1 MEKEKSAAKQLE
13 EQLLYKAPNV
23 LDARPELKEKTWAYC
38 EEYRQFLNRAKTE
51 REFIEEAV
59 VLLDAAG
66 YRRYDPLASYQPGD
80 KVYWVNRGKALLA
93 STFGSLPVSEG
104 VRINAAHIDSPRLD
118 LKQNPLYEKGDLAYF
133 KTHYYGGLRKYQWT
147 AIPLSIH
154 GVFVRPDG
162 QTVRVK
168 IGEEPGDPIFTISDL
183 LPHLSKDQDR
193 RPLADGVKGEELNL
207 LVGSQPYPDEEIKN
221 RVKLA
226 TMQLLHEKY
235 GIIERDFACAEL
247 EIVPAFEA
255 RDLGFDRSMIA
266 AYGHDDRVCAYAA
279 LRAEIDIK
287 APRYTTVTCLTD
299 KEETGSDGN
308 TGLASAYLVHYLSY
322 LAQGQGADI
331 KTVLAKSNCL
341 SADVNAAYDPTFAD
355 VFEENNVARLNKG
368 VVVTKYTGAR
378 GKSSTSD
385 ASAETMAFFTSILD
399 RSGVIWQTGEL
410 GKVDIGGGGTVA
422 KYVANHN
429 IDVVDIGVPLLSM
442 HAPYEVAAKADIYMC
457 YLAFSA
463 FAE

>member
-1 MEKEKSAAKQLE
+1 MEEKVSSAKQLE
-13 EQLLYKAPNV
+13 EELFYQAPNV
-23 LDARPELKEKTWAYC
+23 LDARPELKDEAWAYC
-38 EEYRQFLNRAKTE
+38 EEYRRFLNRAKTE

-59 VLLDAAG
+59 ILLKQAG
-66 YRRYDPLASYQPGD
+66 YQPFEPGKNYRPGE

-93 STFGSLPVSEG
+93 STFGTLPVGQG

-118 LKQNPLYEKGDLAYF
+118 LKQNPLYEKGELSYF

-154 GVFVRPDG
+154 GVFVRPNG
-162 QTVRVK
+162 ETVRVR
-168 IGEEPGDPIFTISDL
+168 IGEEEGDPIFTISDL
-183 LPHLSKDQDR
+183 LPHLSKEQDK
-193 RPLADGVKGEELNL
+193 RPLSDGVKGEELNL
-207 LVGSQPYPDEEIKN
+207 LIGSTPYPDKEIKN

-235 GIIERDFACAEL
+235 GITERDFTCAEL
-247 EIVPAFEA
+247 EIVPAFPA
-255 RDLGFDRSMIA
+255 RDLGFDRSMMA

-279 LRAEIDIK
+279 LRAEIDVK
-287 APRYTTVTCLTD
+287 TPAHTTVTCLTD

-308 TGLASAYLVHYLSY
+308 TGLASAYLPDYLRY
-322 LAQGQGADI
+322 LAKAQGEEP
-331 KTVLAKSNCL
+331 LAMFANTKCL

-378 GKSSTSD
+378 GKSGTSD
-385 ASAETMAFFTSILD
+385 ASAETMAFFAGILNEH
-399 RSGVIWQTGEL
+399 GVIWQTGEL
-410 GKVDIGGGGTVA
+410 GKIDIGGGGTVA

>member
-1 MEKEKSAAKQLE
+1 MKKGKSQAQQLADE
-13 EQLLYKAPNV
+13 LLYQAPDV
-23 LDARPELKEKTWAYC
+23 FEARPELKGPAWAFC
-38 EEYRQFLNRAKTE
+38 EEYRRFLNRAKTE
-51 REFIEEAV
+51 REFVAGATA
-59 VLLDAAG
+59 LLQEAG
-66 YRRYDPLASYQPGD
+66 YTLYEPGRSYQPGD
-80 KVYWVNRGKALLA
+80 KVYCVNRGKALLA
-93 STFGSLPVSEG
+93 STFGTLPVSEG

-118 LKQNPLYEKGDLAYF
+118 LKQNPLYEKGGLSYF

-147 AIPLSIH
+147 AIPLSLH
-154 GVFVRPDG
+154 GVFVRRSG
-162 QTVRVK
+162 ETVPVC
-168 IGEEPGDPIFTISDL
+168 IGEEEGDPVFTISDL
-183 LPHLSKDQDR
+183 LPHLSKEQDR
-193 RPLADGVKGEELNL
+193 RPLADGVRGEELNIL
-207 LVGSQPYPDEEIKN
+207 IGSLPYPDEEVKN

-235 GIIERDFACAEL
+235 GVTERDFTCAEL
-247 EIVPAFEA
+247 EIVPAFPA

-266 AYGHDDRVCAYAA
+266 AYGHDDRVCAYTA
-279 LRAEIDIK
+279 LRAEIDAK
-287 APRYTTVTCLTD
+287 APRHTTVTCLTD

-308 TGLASAYLVHYLSY
+308 TGLASAYLLHYLEY
-322 LAQGQGADI
+322 LAEAQGVDSKA
-331 KTVLAKSNCL
+331 VLASSKCL
-341 SADVNAAYDPTFAD
+341 SADVNAAYDPSFSD

-378 GKSSTSD
+378 GKSGTSD
-385 ASAETMAFFTSILD
+385 ASAETMALFADILD
-399 RSGVIWQTGEL
+399 SHGVLWQTGEL
-410 GKVDIGGGGTVA
+410 GKVDLGGGGTVA